1 MPGILHRSPFT
12 ENKRRM
18 KRIVREKPADWVLG
32 SWVQQPLV

>member
-1 MPGILHRSPFT
+1 MPGILRSPFT

-18 KRIVREKPADWVLG
+18 KRTVREKPADWVLG